1 MIIDAIGFTLKI
13 IIAGGLIIPLSLPK
27 TSYFTADKFGVYVLV
42 AVAASA
48 ITSISKSLE
57 SGIIVGALIIAM
69 SIISYTQF
77 QKSDEWFDGL
87 TGVAPFWLVTVIGIC
102 VGSGMIVQAI
112 ILTAISYYI
121 INYLPELV
129 SSRKNGNKK
138 NAEAS

>member
-1 MIIDAIGFTLKI
+1 MIIDAIGFALKI

-27 TSYFTADKFGVYVLV
+27 TSFFTADKIGVYALI

-48 ITSISKSLE
+48 LASISKSLE
-57 SGIIVGALIIAM
+57 SGIIVGAFLIAM
-69 SIISYTQF
+69 SIISYNQF

-87 TGVAPFWLVTVIGIC
+87 TRVAPFWLVTVIGMC
-102 VGSGMIVQAI
+102 VGAGMIVQAV

-129 SSRKNGNKK
+129 SSRKNGNKN